1 MSFRA
6 LLVTKDDQVA
16 ETLTPV
22 LSNFGLRTEC
32 CGYSDAVCLIT
43 EQKFQAVLVDY
54 DDPPSASLI
63 LQNLTS
69 TPFQANAVTVALLSD
84 KNKVRNV
91 FGAGAN
97 FVLYK
102 PLDET
107 QATTTLRAATVLLK
121 RERRTAFRVP
131 IQVAVQLILANGTEG
146 AAEME
151 GILLDLS
158 ETGMDVL
165 AAQPLYPSARVK
177 MSFLLPN
184 AASEFELL
192 GEVAW
197 ANPNGETGVRF
208 RDTPES
214 VHGALHGWLA
224 QNSRP
229 GTPVVPEAVADC
241 LLTDLSLGACYVE
254 TASPFPERTQVVMI
268 VAADELEFRAQ
279 GLVRVMHPSRGMGVE
294 FAMRNGAERQQ
305 TEEFIRFLM
314 SRPGVRP
321 QLRVAPQVP
330 ENESDDETS
339 SLGQFDSEIEDPLLD
354 LLRNHES
361 FSEEMFLQALK
372 SQRSAEVIES

>member
-1 MSFRA
+1 
-6 LLVTKDDQVA
+6 
-16 ETLTPV
+16 
-22 LSNFGLRTEC
+22 
-32 CGYSDAVCLIT
+32 
-43 EQKFQAVLVDY
+43 
-54 DDPPSASLI
+54 
-63 LQNLTS
+63 
-69 TPFQANAVTVALLSD
+69 
-84 KNKVRNV
+84 
-91 FGAGAN
+91 
-97 FVLYK
+97 
-102 PLDET
+102 
-107 QATTTLRAATVLLK
+107 
-121 RERRTAFRVP
+121 
-131 IQVAVQLILANGTEG
+131 
-146 AAEME
+146 
-151 GILLDLS
+151 
-158 ETGMDVL
+158 
-165 AAQPLYPSARVK
+165 
-177 MSFLLPN
+177 
-184 AASEFELL
+184 
-192 GEVAW
+192 
-197 ANPNGETGVRF
+197 
-208 RDTPES
+208 
-214 VHGALHGWLA
+214 
-224 QNSRP
+224 
-229 GTPVVPEAVADC
+229 VVPEAVADC